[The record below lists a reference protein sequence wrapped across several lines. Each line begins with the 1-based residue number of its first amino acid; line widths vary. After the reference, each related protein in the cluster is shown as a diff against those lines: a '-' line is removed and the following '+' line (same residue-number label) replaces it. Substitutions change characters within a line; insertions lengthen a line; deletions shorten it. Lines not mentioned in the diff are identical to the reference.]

1 MMASLRR
8 IAALTCGAFAAFVV
22 LGLLFSP
29 PEAKDE
35 LLALVL
41 FGCAAA
47 AASYFLWEPSQ
58 PASTFSASNSTL
70 QQPERNATPSN
81 DARMSRTI
89 RREVSK
95 RGAFGWLF
103 LLLFFA
109 FNVVMLVWAIS
120 YTNLLS
126 ALSTGNEYERT
137 GAAIGGLFGYSF
149 LAFVWVAGAFVTG
162 LLAFFTRG
170 RKTIIE
176 ETVKE

>member
-1 MMASLRR
+1 
-8 IAALTCGAFAAFVV
+8 
-22 LGLLFSP
+22 
-29 PEAKDE
+29 
-35 LLALVL
+35 
-41 FGCAAA
+41 
-47 AASYFLWEPSQ
+47 
-58 PASTFSASNSTL
+58 
-70 QQPERNATPSN
+70 
-81 DARMSRTI
+81 MSRTI
-89 RREVSK
+89 RREVRK

-120 YTNLLS
+120 YANLLS

-170 RKTIIE
+170 QKTIIE
-176 ETVKE
+176 ETVN